1 LFGQAVAEG
10 CMGCVGLLRDFDF
23 EPNGHHWLVDDTR
36 SNNFAY
42 HFLPAAQEKTS
53 SLLQIR
59 FKME

>member
-1 LFGQAVAEG
+1 
-10 CMGCVGLLRDFDF
+10 MGCVGLLRDFDF